1 MDLGI
6 NGRTALVLGASGGL
20 GGAIAVAGRSADAL
34 AATAARIEQAG
45 AKALPPVWDLGDLR
59 RMEAAVAEVE
69 SAFGPIEI
77 LVNNTGGPPPTPK
90 SGQDTGTWQNS
101 FQAMVLAVI
110 ALTDRLMPGMRERG
124 WGRVLTS
131 TSSGALSPI
140 PNLELSNTLRA
151 SLHAWSKTLAD
162 EVGRDGVTSNVI
174 VPGRI
179 ATDRTRFLDEKRA
192 SREERSVEE
201 VARASAATMALG
213 RYGRPDEYADAA
225 AFLCSDRASY
235 ITGTVAFG
243 PDLIT
248 LDEAL
253 AYGPLEDLR
262 VATIHNGAV
271 HREHTVSGMT
281 FSPAELLSFHSQ
293 VMPFYPGDILSTGTP
308 GAVGIAPGDV
318 VRCELGTESDLAD
331 QPGALTLSGAAPLP
345 PVLRPAPPRHRGRR
359 WPPPR

>member
-20 GGAIAVAGRSADAL
+20 GGAIAVRLAEEGANVAIAGRSAEGL

-45 AKALPPVWDLGDLR
+45 AKALPLVWDLGDLDR
-59 RMEAAVAEVE
+59 RESAVAEVE

-77 LVNNTGGPPPTPK
+77 LVNNTGGPPPTPV
-90 SGQDTGTWQNS
+90 SGQDTATWQNS
-101 FQAMVLAVI
+101 FQAMILSVI
-110 ALTDRLMPGMRERG
+110 ALTDRVVPGMRERG

-140 PNLELSNTLRA
+140 PNLGLSNTLRA

-235 ITGTVAFG
+235 ITGTV
-243 PDLIT
+243 
-248 LDEAL
+248 
-253 AYGPLEDLR
+253 LR
-262 VATIHNGAV
+262 VDGGLIRSV
-271 HREHTVSGMT
+271 
-281 FSPAELLSFHSQ
+281 
-293 VMPFYPGDILSTGTP
+293 I
-308 GAVGIAPGDV
+308 
-318 VRCELGTESDLAD
+318 
-331 QPGALTLSGAAPLP
+331 
-345 PVLRPAPPRHRGRR
+345 
-359 WPPPR
+359 